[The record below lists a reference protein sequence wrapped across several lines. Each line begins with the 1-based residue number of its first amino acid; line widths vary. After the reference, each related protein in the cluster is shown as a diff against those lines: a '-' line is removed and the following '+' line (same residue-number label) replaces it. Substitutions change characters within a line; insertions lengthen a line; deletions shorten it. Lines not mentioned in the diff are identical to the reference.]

1 MTDVYFSYDY
11 ELLWGVWDGTAEGYA
26 KRNVAAA
33 NDVAIRLVDV
43 HKKHQIPAT
52 FAIVGAMLE
61 KSAPFDIMTLA
72 GRTQDDVKRFKS
84 VFIPKA
90 VNKDMVRVNEV
101 ALAEM
106 VECPLFE
113 IASHTFTH
121 FYALKASDELIEKE
135 FQAFQNVLKDKTGQ
149 VATSLVMPKN
159 QMTLG
164 VLAVAANYGITVV
177 RMNPDSWLYR
187 PVIRTGGTAK
197 LIRLLRFADTFLPL
211 LELFIDRSRNV
222 TKISKVKVNKGPY
235 FVRPLLRFGFLNWLH
250 RQRLKIGF
258 HFCALRKIDCHFWSH
273 PHNFGADPDAA
284 MDNFEKLL
292 VWLKAKESKGQVVFK
307 LMKDT

>member
-11 ELLWGVWDGTAEGYA
+11 ELLWGVWDGTGDGYA

-33 NDVAIRLVDV
+33 NDVAARLVDV
-43 HKKHQIPAT
+43 HSKHRIPAT

-61 KSAPFDIMTLA
+61 DMPPLDIMTQA
-72 GRTQDDVKRFKS
+72 GRTQDDLKRFES

-90 VNKDMVRVNEV
+90 ANNDMVRVNET

-106 VECPLFE
+106 VESPLFE

-121 FYALKASDELIEKE
+121 FYALKASDALIKKE
-135 FQAFQNVLKDKTGQ
+135 FEAFRRILKDKTGE

-159 QMTLG
+159 QMTPAA
-164 VLAVAANYGITVV
+164 LAVAADYGITVV

-187 PVIRTGGTAK
+187 PVNRAGVLAK
-197 LIRLLRFADTFLPL
+197 VIRLLRFADTFVPL

-222 TKISKVKVNKGPY
+222 TEISNVKVNKGPY

-258 HFCALRKIDCHFWSH
+258 HYCALRKMDCHFWSH
-273 PHNFGADPDAA
+273 PHNFGANPDAA
-284 MDNFEKLL
+284 MDNFSKLL
-292 VWLKAKESKGQVVFK
+292 IWLKAKETKGLVVFK